1 MWHAFICAGFS
12 SNVKGFISEV
22 AADEERRRQEAEVEK
37 KRRLEA
43 EVEKKRRQ
51 EAEEKRLQEQQ
62 RILKEGDM
70 LRQWAISRGL
80 EVELDLPLLQ
90 SLGVQKVKDVAH
102 LRDIAMADVFADL
115 QPRPNAVTKARLY
128 KALNSE
134 DKKDDL

>member
-51 EAEEKRLQEQQ
+51 EQ
-62 RILKEGDM
+62 RRSAFRSSNE
-70 LRQWAISRGL
+70 S
-80 EVELDLPLLQ
+80 
-90 SLGVQKVKDVAH
+90 
-102 LRDIAMADVFADL
+102 
-115 QPRPNAVTKARLY
+115 
-128 KALNSE
+128 
-134 DKKDDL
+134 